1 MANTAV
7 IKKSSKSTSMKK
19 VAIVTLLGG
28 AVEWYCFLLYGQA
41 AGTIFNK
48 VFFSGVSDPY
58 AAQIL
63 SYLSFAI
70 GYLAR
75 PFGAMFFGNYGDKL
89 GRKFTVI
96 ASLAFMGVSTFA
108 IGLIPS
114 YENIGIAA
122 PILLQVF
129 RLTQCFGMGGK
140 WGGGILMAFENAD
153 PKERAF
159 YAAIPQMGLPV
170 GLAFASLLL
179 AIPSRLLPESAFLSY
194 GWRISFMVSAF
205 LIVLIMYIRINIM
218 ETDDFS
224 KAQAK
229 VKEKEKEEKKTAMPL
244 VQMFKNYWKTL
255 LLGIGTRWIDGVF
268 YNVFAVF
275 TLSYATQQLGV
286 PQSLM
291 YTINIIFALTA
302 IPFIFMAG
310 KLADKWGKGRLFCI
324 SSIACGLVAI
334 PGLKIIQ
341 NSGGNPVVIT
351 LVIILGWSIFY
362 SGIWGVLGSLWAQLF
377 ETEVRY
383 SGISFV
389 YHAPSF
395 LVAGIVPTICTYLL
409 KVSNGNVMVIGVF
422 VAFVAVVSTVC
433 GIILQRRH
441 DQAEKLTEKNR
452 DIRTEVRVAS
462 IED

>member
-1 MANTAV
+1 MSKTTV
-7 IKKSSKSTSMKK
+7 INKSSKSTSMKK
-19 VAIVTLLGG
+19 VAIATLLGG

-41 AGTIFNK
+41 AGTVFNK

-96 ASLAFMGVSTFA
+96 ASLAFMGISTFA

-114 YENIGIAA
+114 YENIGIMA
-122 PILLQVF
+122 PILLQIF
-129 RLTQCFGMGGK
+129 RLTQCFGLGGK

-179 AIPSRLLPESAFLSY
+179 AIPSKLLSETMFLAY
-194 GWRISFMVSAF
+194 GWRIAFMISAV

-218 ETDDFS
+218 ETEDFA
-224 KAQAK
+224 KAQEK
-229 VKEKEKEEKKTAMPL
+229 VKQQEAEEKKTAMPL
-244 VQMFKNYWKTL
+244 VQMFKNYWKTI
-255 LLGIGTRWIDGVF
+255 LLGCGTRWIDGVF

-275 TLSYATQQLGV
+275 TLSYATQNLGV
-286 PQSLM
+286 DQSSM
-291 YTINIIFALTA
+291 YIVNIVFAISA
-302 IPFIFMAG
+302 MPFILWAG
-310 KLADKWGKGRLFCI
+310 KLADKLGKGKLFCI
-324 SSIACGLVAI
+324 SSIACGLIAI
-334 PGLKIIQ
+334 PGMKIIE
-341 NSGGNPVVIT
+341 NSGGNLFVIT
-351 LVIILGWSIFY
+351 SVIIVGWSIMY

-409 KVSNGNVMVIGVF
+409 KVGNGNVMLIGVF
-422 VAFVAVVSTVC
+422 VSFVALVSTIC
-433 GIILQRRH
+433 GAILQKRH
-441 DQAEKLTEKNR
+441 DKAEKLAKVNKTISGEIGATE
-452 DIRTEVRVAS
+452 
-462 IED
+462 

>member
-1 MANTAV
+1 M
-7 IKKSSKSTSMKK
+7 
-19 VAIVTLLGG
+19 TLLGG

-41 AGTIFNK
+41 AGTVFNK

-58 AAQIL
+58 SAQIL
-63 SYLSFAI
+63 SYISFAI

-96 ASLAFMGVSTFA
+96 ASLGFMGVSTFA
-108 IGLIPS
+108 IGWIPS
-114 YENIGIAA
+114 YDKIGVAA

-170 GLAFASLLL
+170 GLALASFLL
-179 AIPSRLLPESAFLSY
+179 AVPSYFLPENVFLNY
-194 GWRISFMVSAF
+194 GWRVSFMVSAV
-205 LIVLIMYIRINIM
+205 LIVLIMYIRLNIM
-218 ETDDFS
+218 ETKDFS
-224 KAQAK
+224 EAQEK
-229 VKEKEKEEKKTAMPL
+229 VKQKEEEEKKMAMPL
-244 VQMFKNYWKTL
+244 LEMFRNYWKTL

-286 PQSLM
+286 SQSVM
-291 YTINIIFALTA
+291 YGINIIFALVSM
-302 IPFIFMAG
+302 PFVLKAG
-310 KLADKWGKGRLFCI
+310 KLADRWGKGRLFCL
-324 SSIACGLVAI
+324 SSIACGIVAV
-334 PGLKIIQ
+334 PGLLLIQ
-341 NSGGNPVVIT
+341 YSGGNPLIIT
-351 LVIILGWSIFY
+351 LVIIVGWSICY
-362 SGIWGVLGSLWAQLF
+362 AGIWGVLGSLWAQLF

-395 LVAGIVPTICTYLL
+395 LVAGIVPSLCTYFL
-409 KVSNGNVMVIGVF
+409 KISNGSVMVIGIFVVF
-422 VAFVAVVSTVC
+422 VSIVSTAC
-433 GIILQRRH
+433 GYIMQKRH
-441 DQAEKLTEKNR
+441 DNNMAQA
-452 DIRTEVRVAS
+452 DMG
-462 IED
+462 

>member
-1 MANTAV
+1 M
-7 IKKSSKSTSMKK
+7 KSQTTSFKK

-41 AGTIFNK
+41 AGTVFNK

-63 SYLSFAI
+63 SYISFAI

-96 ASLAFMGVSTFA
+96 ASLAFMGGSTFA

-114 YENIGIAA
+114 YDNIGVAA
-122 PILLQVF
+122 PILLQLF

-170 GLAFASLLL
+170 GLALSSLLL
-179 AIPSRLLPESAFLSY
+179 ALPSYLLPEQAFLSY
-194 GWRISFMVSAF
+194 GWRISFAVSAL
-205 LIVLIMYIRINIM
+205 LIVLIMYIRLNIM
-218 ETDDFS
+218 ETKDFS
-224 KAQAK
+224 EAQEKA
-229 VKEKEKEEKKTAMPL
+229 KEQEAEEKKTAMPL
-244 VQMFKNYWKTL
+244 LTMFRNYWKTL

-286 PQSLM
+286 PQFVM
-291 YTINIIFALTA
+291 YIINIIFAVTA
-302 IPFIFMAG
+302 IPFVLKAG
-310 KLADKWGKGRLFCI
+310 RLADKWGKGRLFCI
-324 SSIACGLVAI
+324 SSTACGIVAI
-334 PGLKIIQ
+334 PGLLLIQ
-341 NSGGNPVVIT
+341 NSGGSPVVIT
-351 LVIILGWSIFY
+351 LVIIVGWSICY
-362 SGIWGVLGSLWAQLF
+362 AGIWGVLGSLWAQLF

-395 LVAGIVPTICTYLL
+395 LVAGIVPSLCTYFL
-409 KVSNGNVMVIGVF
+409 KVSNGSVVLIGVF
-422 VAFVAVVSTVC
+422 VVFVSITSTLC
-433 GIILQRRH
+433 GYILQKRH
-441 DQAEKLTEKNR
+441 DRSLEKQ
-452 DIRTEVRVAS
+452 
-462 IED
+462 

>member
-1 MANTAV
+1 MKNKA
-7 IKKSSKSTSMKK
+7 SMKK

-48 VFFSGVSDPY
+48 VFFSGVGDPY
-58 AAQIL
+58 MAQIL

-75 PFGAMFFGNYGDKL
+75 PFGAMYFGNHGDKY

-96 ASLAFMGVSTFA
+96 ASLALMGGSTIA

-114 YENIGIAA
+114 YAKIGIAA

-129 RLTQCFGMGGK
+129 RLLQCFGLGGK

-153 PKERAF
+153 EKKRSF

-170 GLAFASLLL
+170 GLALASLFL
-179 AIPSRLLPESAFLSY
+179 AVPSKILGQAAFIAY
-194 GWRISFMVSAF
+194 GWRISFIMSAV
-205 LIVLIMYIRINIM
+205 LVVLIMYIRLNIM
-218 ETDDFS
+218 ETEDFV
-224 KAQAK
+224 KAQEKA
-229 VKEKEKEEKKTAMPL
+229 KEKQADEKKMAMPL
-244 VQMFKNYWKTL
+244 MQMFKNYWATL

-275 TLSYATQQLGV
+275 SLSYATQQLGL
-286 PQSLM
+286 PANLM
-291 YTINIIFALTA
+291 YTINIIFALVA
-302 IPFIFMAG
+302 IPFVLFAG

-324 SSIACGLVAI
+324 STFLCGVFAI
-334 PGLKIIQ
+334 PGLKVIQ
-341 NSGGNPVVIT
+341 LSDGNPIVIT
-351 LVIILGWSIFY
+351 SVIILGWSIFY

-395 LVAGIVPTICTYLL
+395 LVAGIVPMLCTYLL
-409 KVSNGNVMVIGVF
+409 KINNGDVTYIGIFVTF
-422 VAFVAVVSTVC
+422 VAAVSFIC
-433 GIILQRRH
+433 GKLLQSRH
-441 DQAEKLTEKNR
+441 DKALMDK
-452 DIRTEVRVAS
+452 TEVNLPLKAS
-462 IED
+462 

>member
-1 MANTAV
+1 MDNLTN
-7 IKKSSKSTSMKK
+7 KKPNAMKK
-19 VAIVTLLGG
+19 IAIVTLLGG

-41 AGTIFNK
+41 AGTVFNE
-48 VFFSGVSDPY
+48 VFFSGAADPY
-58 AAQIL
+58 TAQIL

-96 ASLAFMGVSTFA
+96 ASLAFMGISTFA

-114 YENIGIAA
+114 YAKIGIAA
-122 PILLQVF
+122 PILLQLF
-129 RLTQCFGMGGK
+129 RLTQCFGLGGK

-159 YAAIPQMGLPV
+159 YAAIPQIGLPV
-170 GLAFASLLL
+170 GLASASLLL
-179 AIPSRLLPESAFLSY
+179 AIPSKILTHEQFLAY
-194 GWRISFMVSAF
+194 GWRISFIVSAI
-205 LIVLIMYIRINIM
+205 LMVLIAYIRLNIM
-218 ETDDFS
+218 ETEDFS
-224 KAQAK
+224 VAQAK
-229 VKEKEKEEKKTAMPL
+229 AKEKEQEEKKKAMPL
-244 VQMFKNYWKTL
+244 IMMFKNYWKTL

-291 YTINIIFALTA
+291 YIINIIFALCA
-302 IPFIFMAG
+302 IPFIFISG
-310 KLADKWGKGRLFCI
+310 KLADKIGKGKLFCI
-324 SSIACGLVAI
+324 SSIGCGIFAI
-334 PGLKIIQ
+334 PGLKIIELS
-341 NSGGNPVVIT
+341 NGNPLVIT
-351 LVIILGWSIFY
+351 LVITLGWSIIY
-362 SGIWGVLGSLWAQLF
+362 AGIWGVLGSLWAQLF

-409 KVSNGNVMVIGVF
+409 KISDGNVISIGIFVTF
-422 VAFVAVVSTVC
+422 VAIVSTWC
-433 GIILQRRH
+433 GYILQKRH
-441 DQAEKLTEKNR
+441 DKSLELQ
-452 DIRTEVRVAS
+452 D
-462 IED
+462 

>member
-1 MANTAV
+1 
-7 IKKSSKSTSMKK
+7 MKNQSASLRK
-19 VAIVTLLGG
+19 VALVTLLGG

-41 AGTIFNK
+41 AGTVFNK

-58 AAQIL
+58 SAQIL
-63 SYLSFAI
+63 SYISFAI

-114 YENIGIAA
+114 YDQIGVAA
-122 PILLQVF
+122 PILLQLF

-170 GLAFASLLL
+170 GLALSSLLL
-179 AIPSRLLPESAFLSY
+179 AVPSYFLPESTFLNY
-194 GWRISFMVSAF
+194 GWRISFMISAV
-205 LIVLIMYIRINIM
+205 LIVLIMYIRLNIM
-218 ETDDFS
+218 ETKDFS
-224 KAQAK
+224 EAQEK
-229 VKEKEKEEKKTAMPL
+229 VKEKEQEEKKTAMPL
-244 VQMFKNYWKTL
+244 VEMFRGYWKTL

-286 PQSLM
+286 SQSVM
-291 YTINIIFALTA
+291 YVINIIFAVVS
-302 IPFIFMAG
+302 IPFVLNAG
-310 KLADKWGKGRLFCI
+310 KMADRWGKGRLFCI
-324 SSIACGLVAI
+324 SSIACGIVAI
-334 PGLKIIQ
+334 PGLLLIQ
-341 NSGGNPVVIT
+341 HSGGNPVIIT
-351 LVIILGWSIFY
+351 LVIVVGWSICY

-395 LVAGIVPTICTYLL
+395 LVAGIVPSLCTYFL
-409 KVSNGNVMVIGVF
+409 KISNGSVLIIGIFVVF
-422 VAFVAVVSTVC
+422 VAIVSTVC
-433 GIILQRRH
+433 GYILQKRH
-441 DQAEKLTEKNR
+441 DKAGQE
-452 DIRTEVRVAS
+452 
-462 IED
+462 

>member
-1 MANTAV
+1 MSNITTN
-7 IKKSSKSTSMKK
+7 ITTKKSNAMKK

-41 AGTIFNK
+41 AGTVFNK

-58 AAQIL
+58 TAQIL

-114 YENIGIAA
+114 YDNIGIAA
-122 PILLQVF
+122 PILLQIF
-129 RLTQCFGMGGK
+129 RLTQCFGLGGK
-140 WGGGILMAFENAD
+140 WGGGILMAFENAN

-170 GLAFASLLL
+170 GLACASILL
-179 AIPSRLLPESAFLSY
+179 AIPSKLLSQELFLAY
-194 GWRISFMVSAF
+194 GWRIAFIISAV
-205 LIVLIMYIRINIM
+205 LIVLIAYIRLNIM
-218 ETDDFS
+218 ETEDFAN
-224 KAQAK
+224 AQAK
-229 VKEKEKEEKKTAMPL
+229 AKAKEEEDKKTAMPL
-244 VQMFKNYWKTL
+244 VTMFKNYWKTL

-286 PQSLM
+286 DQSLM
-291 YTINIIFALTA
+291 YIINTIFALCA
-302 IPFIFMAG
+302 IPFIFIFG
-310 KLADKWGKGRLFCI
+310 KLADKIGKGKLFCL
-324 SSIACGLVAI
+324 SSIGCGIFAI
-334 PGLKIIQ
+334 PGIKMIEAS
-341 NSGGNPVVIT
+341 NGNPIVIT
-351 LVIILGWSIFY
+351 LVIILGWSIIY

-383 SGISFV
+383 SGVSFV

-409 KVSNGNVMVIGVF
+409 KISDGDVMSIGIFVTF
-422 VAFVAVVSTVC
+422 VAIVSTWC
-433 GIILQRRH
+433 GYTLQKRH
-441 DQAEKLTEKNR
+441 DRAVALGEKQ
-452 DIRTEVRVAS
+452 
-462 IED
+462 

>member
-1 MANTAV
+1 MKNQSA
-7 IKKSSKSTSMKK
+7 SLKK
-19 VAIVTLLGG
+19 VALVTLLGG

-41 AGTIFNK
+41 AGTVFNK

-58 AAQIL
+58 SAQIL
-63 SYLSFAI
+63 SYISFAI

-96 ASLAFMGVSTFA
+96 ASLGFMGVSTFA
-108 IGLIPS
+108 IGWIPS
-114 YENIGIAA
+114 YDKIGVAA

-170 GLAFASLLL
+170 GLALASFLL
-179 AIPSRLLPESAFLSY
+179 AVPSYFLPENVFLNY
-194 GWRISFMVSAF
+194 GWRVSFMVSAV
-205 LIVLIMYIRINIM
+205 LIVLIMYIRLNIM
-218 ETDDFS
+218 ETKDFS
-224 KAQAK
+224 EAQEK
-229 VKEKEKEEKKTAMPL
+229 VKQKEEEEKKMAMPL
-244 VQMFKNYWKTL
+244 LEMFRNYWKTL

-286 PQSLM
+286 SQSVM
-291 YTINIIFALTA
+291 YGINIIFALVSM
-302 IPFIFMAG
+302 PFVLKAG
-310 KLADKWGKGRLFCI
+310 KLADRWGKGRLFCL
-324 SSIACGLVAI
+324 SSIACGIVAV
-334 PGLKIIQ
+334 PGLLLIQ
-341 NSGGNPVVIT
+341 YSGGNPLIIT
-351 LVIILGWSIFY
+351 LVIIVGWSICY
-362 SGIWGVLGSLWAQLF
+362 AGIWGVLGSLWAQLF

-395 LVAGIVPTICTYLL
+395 LVAGIVPSLCTYFL
-409 KVSNGNVMVIGVF
+409 KISNGSVMVIGIFVVF
-422 VAFVAVVSTVC
+422 VSIVSTAC
-433 GIILQRRH
+433 GYIMQKRH
-441 DQAEKLTEKNR
+441 DNNMAQA
-452 DIRTEVRVAS
+452 DMG
-462 IED
+462 

>member
-1 MANTAV
+1 MKNQSA
-7 IKKSSKSTSMKK
+7 SLKK
-19 VAIVTLLGG
+19 VALVTLLGG

-41 AGTIFNK
+41 AGTVFNK

-58 AAQIL
+58 SAQIL
-63 SYLSFAI
+63 SYISFAI

-96 ASLAFMGVSTFA
+96 ASLGFMGVSTFA
-108 IGLIPS
+108 IGWIPS
-114 YENIGIAA
+114 YDKIGVAA

-170 GLAFASLLL
+170 GLALASFLL
-179 AIPSRLLPESAFLSY
+179 AVPSYFLPESAFLNY
-194 GWRISFMVSAF
+194 GWRVSFMVSAV
-205 LIVLIMYIRINIM
+205 LIVLIMYIRLNIM
-218 ETDDFS
+218 ETKDFS
-224 KAQAK
+224 EAQEK
-229 VKEKEKEEKKTAMPL
+229 VKQKEQEEKKMAMPL
-244 VQMFKNYWKTL
+244 LEMFRNYWKTL

-286 PQSLM
+286 SQSVM
-291 YTINIIFALTA
+291 YGINIIFALVSM
-302 IPFIFMAG
+302 PFVLKAG
-310 KLADKWGKGRLFCI
+310 KLADKWGKGRLFCL
-324 SSIACGLVAI
+324 SSIACGIVAV
-334 PGLKIIQ
+334 PGLLLIQ
-341 NSGGNPVVIT
+341 YSGGNPLIIT
-351 LVIILGWSIFY
+351 LVIIVGWSICY
-362 SGIWGVLGSLWAQLF
+362 AGIWGVLGSLWAQLF

-395 LVAGIVPTICTYLL
+395 LVAGIVPSLCTYFLKISNGSVMIIGIFVVFVSIVSTICGYIMQ
-409 KVSNGNVMVIGVF
+409 K
-422 VAFVAVVSTVC
+422 
-433 GIILQRRH
+433 RH
-441 DQAEKLTEKNR
+441 DKAWKKT
-452 DIRTEVRVAS
+452 A
-462 IED
+462 